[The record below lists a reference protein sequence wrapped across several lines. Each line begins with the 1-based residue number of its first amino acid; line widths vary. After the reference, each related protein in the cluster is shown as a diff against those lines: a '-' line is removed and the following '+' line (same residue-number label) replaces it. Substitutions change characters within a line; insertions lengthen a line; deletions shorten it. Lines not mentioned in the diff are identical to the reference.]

1 MLTEEQMLARKAKN
15 KRTLKWT
22 LYAMVGLSI
31 IGMIMSFLETR
42 ERETLAEENRKLE
55 AVEQAKNA
63 VIQRRHDSLMKANPD
78 YADSVNRADALRR
91 DSIATKKRTDSI
103 AAFERDRIT
112 NPENHVEVDMDW
124 RKGGFDA
131 VALAEFTIVNKS
143 LSTLENPRVK
153 VRFSSGNGTP
163 ISTREIDVYVTVKPG
178 KRVRSKEINLGFVN
192 AQVERAGCEL
202 LSGTWK

>member
-1 MLTEEQMLARKAKN
+1 MLTEEQMLARKAKK

-22 LYAMVGLSI
+22 LYAMVGMAI
-31 IGMIMSFLETR
+31 IGMIISFFETR
-42 ERETLAEENRKLE
+42 EREALAEENRKL
-55 AVEQAKNA
+55 AAIEQAKNA
-63 VIQRRHDSLMKANPD
+63 VIQRRHDSLMKANPA

-124 RKGGFDA
+124 HKGGFGA
-131 VALAEFTIVNKS
+131 VALAQFTIVNNS
-143 LSTLENPRVK
+143 LSTLENPRVR
-153 VRFSSGNGTP
+153 VSFSSENGTA
-163 ISTREIDVYVTVKPG
+163 ISSREIDIYVTVKPG

-192 AQVERAGCEL
+192 AQVERAGAKL